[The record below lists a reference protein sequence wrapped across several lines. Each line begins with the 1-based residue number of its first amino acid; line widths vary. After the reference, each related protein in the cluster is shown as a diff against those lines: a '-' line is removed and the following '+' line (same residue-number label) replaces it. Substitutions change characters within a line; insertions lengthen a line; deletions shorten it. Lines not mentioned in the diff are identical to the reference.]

1 MSTQVQNSPSAVV
14 RQELERKQVTMPPMT
29 EDERLNL
36 AAIQTRMFRAQQLRD
51 TKHKELNNKTFI
63 EYYEE
68 NEKIANTFVEG
79 KKFDG
84 DVMIASGTV
93 EQKLY
98 AVAAEINRLSLSP
111 QVLAFNTESEEFVS
125 LGQAMTDI
133 LFETAKQEE
142 DDEKRLLR
150 QVELLKQGT
159 CIVQEQWVKR
169 WKKVKD
175 PVDKEKIGKFQGQ
188 DYKERLELAW
198 SGPER
203 TVLYAPG
210 VYFGNIREIDTKK
223 QPFIFTHKLTSYTE
237 AESRYGKKEE
247 DGSYMWER
255 WQYVP
260 TTRTTKMMLGQS
272 IDNQANTAWTLSE
285 VEDNLVEEIHYY
297 DKFNNEYQIL
307 LNGVPM
313 LPSGFPMTA
322 IAPGGEYNI
331 EKQVYQYINAFFVYG
346 RSFVTKVKEQSD
358 ILDELLRLLI
368 IKTRKSIHPPYANN
382 TGRVISSRVLMPGRI
397 TMGIDAG
404 ALRPIGQEGQG
415 VIASE
420 FQMYR
425 LLQENIDEMTVS
437 KQFSGMQGKAGQT
450 ATETNI
456 LQAQAQ
462 KLLSLTI
469 FSAMMLEQKIAY
481 LRLYNCLEN
490 YFEPV
495 NTRYSRAQEKIE
507 SVFRKTTRK
516 TELGDGEGMGMRQV
530 IPMTGELPD
539 SETIREEELF
549 EGTPEGGPGVK
560 RKTREQLGLPPIKR
574 IYLNPERLKETRIHW
589 YIEIDTKER
598 ETSNVQKMLFRE
610 ELGDIAM
617 LMRMGANPNVE
628 ALQTTH
634 AMIWNRPKDKL
645 FKAPID
651 MAAAQAGAAT
661 QGGGEAGGGSVPP
674 PPIPNESAVP
684 MMGME

>member
-1 MSTQVQNSPSAVV
+1 MQIENSKSDLVKS
-14 RQELERKQVTMPPMT
+14 ELQRKEVTMPQMSD
-29 EDERLNL
+29 DERLNL
-36 AAIQTRMFRAQQLRD
+36 AAIQTRLFRAQQTRD
-51 TKHKELNNKTFI
+51 TKHREFNNKTFI
-63 EYYEE
+63 ENYEE
-68 NEKIANTFVEG
+68 NERIANTFVEG

-98 AVAAEINRLSLSP
+98 AVAAEINRLSLAP
-111 QVLAFNTESEEFVS
+111 QVLAFNKESEELIS
-125 LGQAMTDI
+125 LGQAMTDV
-133 LFETAKQEE
+133 LFETAKQED

-159 CIVQEQWVKR
+159 VIVQEQWVKR
-169 WKKVKD
+169 WQKVKD
-175 PVDKEKIGKFQGQ
+175 PVDKDKIGKFQGQ
-188 DYKERLELAW
+188 DWKARLELSW

-203 TVLYAPG
+203 QVLYSPG
-210 VYFGNIREIDTKK
+210 VYFGNIREWDTKK

-247 DGSYMWER
+247 NGEYMWER

-260 TTRTTKMMLGQS
+260 TTRTTKMILGHA

-322 IAPGGEYNI
+322 VSPAGEYNI
-331 EKQVYQYINAFFVYG
+331 EKQVFQFINPFFTYG
-346 RSFVTKVKEQSD
+346 RSFTSKVKEQSD

-397 TMGIDAG
+397 TMGIDG
-404 ALRPIGQEGQG
+404 KALQPIGQEGQG

-420 FQMYR
+420 FQMYK
-425 LLQENIDEMTVS
+425 LLQDNIDEMTVS
-437 KQFSGMQGKAGQT
+437 KQFAGMQGKAGQT

-469 FSAMMLEQKIAY
+469 FSAMLLEQKIAY

-490 YFEPV
+490 YFEPT
-495 NTRYSRAQEKIE
+495 NTRFSRAQGKIE
-507 SVFRKTTRK
+507 EVFRKTTRR
-516 TELGDGEGMGMRQV
+516 TDLGDGDGDGIRQI
-530 IPMTGELPD
+530 IPMTGELPT
-539 SETIREEELF
+539 SEVVREEELF
-549 EGTPEGGPGVK
+549 EGTPEIEDKGVR
-560 RKTREQLGLPPIKR
+560 RKTREELGLPPLRR
-574 IYLNPERLKETRIHW
+574 IYLNAEKLKETRIHW

-610 ELGDIAM
+610 ELADIAL
-617 LMRMGANPNVE
+617 LMRMGAQPNIE
-628 ALQTTH
+628 ALQATH
-634 AMIWNRPKDKL
+634 AQIWNRPKDKL
-645 FKAPID
+645 FKPPAD
-651 MAAAQAGAAT
+651 LDAAQGGAMT
-661 QGGGEAGGGSVPP
+661 EDGRSAGGGAAVQ
-674 PPIPNESAVP
+674 PPIPNEPTAIP
-684 MMGME
+684 MG